1 MGFSEVCFMK
11 PKIHVRGRKS
21 ELHPRKIS
29 HFGATQ
35 EVSCCGLVNT
45 KK

>member
-11 PKIHVRGRKS
+11 PESRVRGRKS
-21 ELHPRKIS
+21 ELHAGRI
-29 HFGATQ
+29 FGAAHQ
-35 EVSCCGLVNT
+35 VQCCSLVST